1 MVARATRQICDS
13 HPCLPFMTP
22 QDNAD
27 GSGGN
32 GQIGQILQCR
42 LGASEKDHPV
52 DIKFEA
58 GCIADIALH
67 STGTSQEH
75 PTSKHAQT
83 RTFDAGNRLLAP
95 SLCHPHV
102 HLDKAFILGHPKYS
116 HLQVKD
122 GTFDEAMKL
131 TNEAK
136 KMFEL
141 DDLLV
146 RGRRSITESILA
158 GVSHMRAFVEVD
170 EIVGLKCL
178 EAGTTLKQEF
188 EDRCHV
194 QLCAFAQLPL
204 KPNDPAGDKIRH
216 LMVQALLP
224 EHHVDA
230 VGSTPYVEKDE
241 KAQQANIEWLVDL
254 ALEYEKHLDFHLD
267 YSVDPE
273 SPAMVHLLLQFL
285 KHRDWTSKSNKCI
298 TLGHCT
304 RLIFYSDKDL
314 HQLRTEIGDLP
325 VSFVGLPTSD
335 LYMMKTDP
343 SLRLHQSELRTTLN
357 VPKLIKDFGFNAAIG
372 MNNIGNAFTP
382 YGTCDPLFLATIAAG
397 IYQTG
402 TQQDARL
409 LYDCVSSRAKAAI
422 GFEDKVESGS
432 ERTSLRKGDEATF
445 VLFPAGPEGF
455 VSEQSIEG
463 QIYYYN
469 QGGRQVFYRGRLI
482 T

>member
-1 MVARATRQICDS
+1 
-13 HPCLPFMTP
+13 MTA
-22 QDNAD
+22 QVDAD

-32 GQIGQILQCR
+32 GQIEQIIRCR
-42 LGASEKDHPV
+42 LGASEGDHPV

-75 PTSKHAQT
+75 PTSQHAQT
-83 RTFDAGNRLLAP
+83 RYLDANNRLLAP

-116 HLQVKD
+116 HLRVKD
-122 GTFDEAMKL
+122 GTFDEAMKQ
-131 TNEAK
+131 TSEAK

-141 DDLLV
+141 EDLLT
-146 RGRRSITESILA
+146 RGRRLMKESIRA

-188 EDRCHV
+188 ADRCHV

-204 KPNDPAGDKIRH
+204 KPNDPAGDKIRQ
-216 LMVQALLP
+216 LMMQALLP

-230 VGSTPYVEKDE
+230 IGSTPYVETDVNG
-241 KAQQANIEWLVDL
+241 QQANIEWLVDL
-254 ALEYEKHLDFHLD
+254 AVKYDKHLDFHLD
-267 YSVDPE
+267 YSVDQG
-273 SPAMVHLLLQFL
+273 SPAMVHHLLQVL
-285 KHRDWTSKSNKCI
+285 KDRDWTSKSNKCI

-304 RLIFYSDKDL
+304 RLIFYSDKDI

-357 VPKLIKDFGFNAAIG
+357 VPKLIKDFGINAAIG
-372 MNNIGNAFTP
+372 INNIGNAFTP
-382 YGTCDPLFLATIAAG
+382 YGSCDPLFLASIATG

-402 TQQDARL
+402 TEQDARL
-409 LYDCVSSRAKAAI
+409 LYECVSSRAKAAI
-422 GFEDKVESGS
+422 GLGDKADRSS
-432 ERTSLRKGDEATF
+432 YTCTLQHGDEANF
-445 VLFPAGPEGF
+445 VLFPAAPGDFG
-455 VSEQSIEG
+455 SEQSIEG

-469 QGGRQVFYRGRLI
+469 QDGRQVFYRGQLI
-482 T
+482 TQIDPLH